1 MSTQCPS
8 SSAASNLA
16 QQLSNGHLNTSKV
29 NAFKVPLEKL
39 SKQIRATAVDP
50 NAVVFESKN
59 WNLPDPTGNNNN
71 NNMMITKSKGN
82 IKSVEN
88 NYPRVIGSY
97 HSDAVD
103 RALMLCAVLAVVILS
118 YLPAKLASCAWWQ
131 GYLFFKLAAVVFA
144 HLAGS
149 NANYKVGL
157 PGKPGNNPTATASGN
172 PSASSNPNAN
182 NRETSNGQKKDNQGM
197 RGNGNSNPNGNGKTN
212 GTRLNA
218 ETSNGKTNGNAING
232 TTSNG
237 KTNGKTNGTRLN
249 AETSNGKT
257 NGNAIN
263 GTTSNGKTNG
273 KTNGTRLNAETS
285 RKTNGNAINGTTS
298 NGKTNAHRDMRAT
311 GMTVT
316 LDPTQVNEM
325 RCELKKLI
333 DNARLTS
340 KKRQQNVAKAEGVM
354 QSLDVHIPVHV
365 ATAYNIL
372 RQRLLDNKKINIQ
385 RQW

>member
-88 NYPRVIGSY
+88 NYPHVIGSY
-97 HSDAVD
+97 HWDAVD

-249 AETSNGKT
+249 AETS
-257 NGNAIN
+257 
-263 GTTSNGKTNG
+263 
-273 KTNGTRLNAETS
+273 